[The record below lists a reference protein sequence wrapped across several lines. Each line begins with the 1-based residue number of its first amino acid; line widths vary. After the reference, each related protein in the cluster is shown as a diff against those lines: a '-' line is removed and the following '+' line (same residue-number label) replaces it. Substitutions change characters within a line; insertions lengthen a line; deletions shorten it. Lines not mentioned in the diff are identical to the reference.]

1 MALASLK
8 KLIEQQC
15 FSSFRNQKKQHLVF
29 YKIFEVLYKME
40 TLKIMNLLNDYSSNK
55 NLNFLQ
61 KTVFINSQ
69 TAKDKY
75 NQNNSIKCET

>member
-8 KLIEQQC
+8 KLIEQQY

-29 YKIFEVLYKME
+29 YKIFEVSYKME
-40 TLKIMNLLNDYSSNK
+40 TQKIMNLLNDYSSNK
-55 NLNFLQ
+55 NLNLLQ